1 MINVPVLLVV
11 VEFLGSDED
20 DDAAAALFDEDF
32 LFESLLLSLSDSD
45 SEEPERDDRM
55 VDVDEDDEDEVDERG
70 ESDIGAGTSC
80 ALAFILSS
88 FSLDELDEPIPDVPD
103 DDESAFFSTNS
114 LRSSLATAS
123 NSSGLRS
130 ATAPDEEVTPAA
142 TGFLLTINEVL
153 FPTWFIG

>member
-1 MINVPVLLVV
+1 MINVPVLLVF
-11 VEFLGSDED
+11 VEFLASDEET
-20 DDAAAALFDEDF
+20 ALLDEDF
-32 LFESLLLSLSDSD
+32 LFGSLLFSLSDSEED
-45 SEEPERDDRM
+45 EPERDERI
-55 VDVDEDDEDEVDERG
+55 VEVDDEDEDDVEERG
-70 ESDIGAGTSC
+70 DRDIGAGTSC
-80 ALAFILSS
+80 GFAFILSAL
-88 FSLDELDEPIPDVPD
+88 SLDEVEEPIPDVPD

-153 FPTWFIG
+153 FPT